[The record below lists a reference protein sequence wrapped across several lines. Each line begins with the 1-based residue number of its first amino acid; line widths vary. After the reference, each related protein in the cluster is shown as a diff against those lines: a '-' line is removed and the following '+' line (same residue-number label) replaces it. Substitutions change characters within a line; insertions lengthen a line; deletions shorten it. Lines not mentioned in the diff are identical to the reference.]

1 MTSSSSNHIK
11 ELLSLPY
18 RWVRLYSNIIVVKSQ
33 SFDTIPI
40 DMMGNTTLWGN

>member
-1 MTSSSSNHIK
+1 MTSSSANHIK
-11 ELLSLPY
+11 VFVSSTY
-18 RWVRLYSNIIVVKSQ
+18 TWVRFYSNIIVVKSQ